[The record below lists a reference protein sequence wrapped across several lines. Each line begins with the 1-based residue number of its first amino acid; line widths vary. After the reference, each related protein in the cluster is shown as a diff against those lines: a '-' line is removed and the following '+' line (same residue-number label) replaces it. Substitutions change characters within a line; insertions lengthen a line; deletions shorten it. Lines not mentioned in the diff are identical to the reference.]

1 MLPHKKCHISNQ
13 IFCKWI
19 YKSFLLQFVIA
30 LLLLTFQPL
39 ISADQIEYKV
49 KAAYLYQFTKFTE
62 WPGKEFLNINTP
74 IRICVLGINP
84 FGQLLDNLN
93 SKTSQDRHLE
103 IEYLSSTNNL
113 SQCHVIF
120 ISQSEEHNLK
130 QILTLTKN
138 SPVLTVSDMNDF
150 AERGGII
157 GLVIAQGNIRLEIN
171 YDASSTAGVKLSS
184 KLLEIATLIKD
195 SRKEN

>member
-1 MLPHKKCHISNQ
+1 M
-13 IFCKWI
+13 
-19 YKSFLLQFVIA
+19 LQFVIA

>member
-1 MLPHKKCHISNQ
+1 MLPHKKCHISIQ

-39 ISADQIEYKV
+39 ISADQVEYQV

-62 WPGKEFLNINTP
+62 WPGKEFLNTNTP
-74 IRICVLGINP
+74 IRICVLGTNP
-84 FGQLLDNLN
+84 FGQLLDDINN
-93 SKTSQDRHLE
+93 KKSQNRHLE
-103 IEYLSSTNNL
+103 IKYLSSINNL
-113 SQCHVIF
+113 SKCHVIF
-120 ISQSEEHNLK
+120 ISQSEEYKLK
-130 QILTLTKN
+130 QILTLTKD
-138 SPVLTVSDMNDF
+138 SPVLTVSDINDF

-157 GLVIAQGNIRLEIN
+157 GLIISQGNIRLEIN

-195 SRKEN
+195 SRKVN